1 MQYPSTRMPAG
12 AMLILSIYTSRALP
26 SLPSLPSTEGR
37 AVAPGLA
44 VTIGLHLWRREA
56 LLSIFVGSAVC
67 IEVLPPA
74 RVAPM
79 CWPSGSSS

>member
-12 AMLILSIYTSRALP
+12 AMVILSIYTSRA
-26 SLPSLPSTEGR
+26 LPSLPSTEGR

-67 IEVLPPA
+67 IEVLPPV

>member
-12 AMLILSIYTSRALP
+12 VMVILSIYTPRALP
-26 SLPSLPSTEGR
+26 ALPSTEGR

-44 VTIGLHLWRREA
+44 VTIGLRLWRREA

-79 CWPSGSSS
+79 RWPSGSSS